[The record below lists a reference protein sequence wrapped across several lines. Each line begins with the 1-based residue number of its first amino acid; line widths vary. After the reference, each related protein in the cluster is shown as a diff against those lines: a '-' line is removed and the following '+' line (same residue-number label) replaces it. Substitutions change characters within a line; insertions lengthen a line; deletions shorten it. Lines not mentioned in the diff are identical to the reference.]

1 MKYYL
6 DTTLQELFDGGLIS
20 VRTFN
25 SLRYA
30 GMNTL
35 EDVLNFS
42 DSPLD
47 LLKLRNF
54 GRKSLEEMLPF
65 LRDVCPEM
73 SFMKLMMPQQVFAT
87 LVPAIEKILRESY
100 ESLFVEKNRVTNF
113 FKETFPSVEMLHDK
127 VVSRGSNLL
136 QIHDGFSKTEN
147 VEIRRM
153 FCSYLAV
160 STRRMQEGNYTDDR
174 TYLAYKDKLQD
185 LQSCLEVFSYE
196 EIIRHF
202 LSTEKRDFLQRLY
215 VQMREKQLSV
225 RGKHFVERVAPNFE
239 TLVALF
245 QSPQSDYKKLCPGQ
259 AMEKTLTE
267 LFAFNQMLKEQFDC
281 YWQMSEEE
289 LQAETLKRDHPYLS
303 REEQT
308 FVLDHQR
315 AFGTYPLFFLLHC
328 HMRQSEEKYDRI
340 YSQTYGICDGVQR
353 TWSEIAE
360 QFGVTRERVRQILKN
375 KMEVHETKL
384 MQNDDWKQYETLFSL
399 PFITQDSVEFQLLKE
414 REHLPL
420 DFQVFARLLQL
431 IGGYDVEVMDNFAV
445 VINRKAMPSFMFEKC
460 VKTLRTQIASHHT
473 KDTLMDVS
481 SILNEVKPD
490 EQESACRL
498 MVYVAKEVLGL
509 EVVEGQKIVLKQNC
523 VDIFEE
529 ISDILTERGEPM
541 SIDELFEAFKRR
553 NPNHKFSE
561 SWQIRAY
568 LQRDPHIKAL
578 GKTSRYGLDSWDN
591 IFYGTIRDLLVKLL
605 EASDVPLLVSQ
616 LQDAVKPYFPTTSA
630 NSLYTTMWI
639 SPERFVLY
647 DGSLWGLKGK
657 EYAPSFSK
665 ENIERNEYS
674 FENRYADFRKFVEGN
689 KRYPSHSGDER
700 EASLC
705 RWLYNVRNRILAA
718 SEEEIQ
724 RLEDS
729 IKHDEAEFIPRTSI
743 ENNFR
748 KNCRAYVEYVNT
760 HHALPTASAGRELYL
775 WFRSSVKSSKHFSDH
790 RKKYLNDLLD
800 FIQSFTLP
808 LFRV

>member
-1 MKYYL
+1 
-6 DTTLQELFDGGLIS
+6 
-20 VRTFN
+20 
-25 SLRYA
+25 
-30 GMNTL
+30 
-35 EDVLNFS
+35 
-42 DSPLD
+42 
-47 LLKLRNF
+47 
-54 GRKSLEEMLPF
+54 
-65 LRDVCPEM
+65 
-73 SFMKLMMPQQVFAT
+73 
-87 LVPAIEKILRESY
+87 
-100 ESLFVEKNRVTNF
+100 
-113 FKETFPSVEMLHDK
+113 
-127 VVSRGSNLL
+127 
-136 QIHDGFSKTEN
+136 
-147 VEIRRM
+147 
-153 FCSYLAV
+153 
-160 STRRMQEGNYTDDR
+160 
-174 TYLAYKDKLQD
+174 
-185 LQSCLEVFSYE
+185 
-196 EIIRHF
+196 
-202 LSTEKRDFLQRLY
+202 
-215 VQMREKQLSV
+215 
-225 RGKHFVERVAPNFE
+225 
-239 TLVALF
+239 
-245 QSPQSDYKKLCPGQ
+245 
-259 AMEKTLTE
+259 
-267 LFAFNQMLKEQFDC
+267 
-281 YWQMSEEE
+281 
-289 LQAETLKRDHPYLS
+289 
-303 REEQT
+303 
-308 FVLDHQR
+308 
-315 AFGTYPLFFLLHC
+315 
-328 HMRQSEEKYDRI
+328 
-340 YSQTYGICDGVQR
+340 
-353 TWSEIAE
+353 
-360 QFGVTRERVRQILKN
+360 
-375 KMEVHETKL
+375 
-384 MQNDDWKQYETLFSL
+384 
-399 PFITQDSVEFQLLKE
+399 
-414 REHLPL
+414 
-420 DFQVFARLLQL
+420 
-431 IGGYDVEVMDNFAV
+431 
-445 VINRKAMPSFMFEKC
+445 
-460 VKTLRTQIASHHT
+460 
-473 KDTLMDVS
+473 MDVS

-616 LQDAVKPYFPTTSA
+616 LQDAVKPHFPTTSA

-639 SPERFVLY
+639 SPDRFVLY

-743 ENNFR
+743 ETNFR

-760 HHALPTASAGRELYL
+760 HHALPTASAGRVLYL